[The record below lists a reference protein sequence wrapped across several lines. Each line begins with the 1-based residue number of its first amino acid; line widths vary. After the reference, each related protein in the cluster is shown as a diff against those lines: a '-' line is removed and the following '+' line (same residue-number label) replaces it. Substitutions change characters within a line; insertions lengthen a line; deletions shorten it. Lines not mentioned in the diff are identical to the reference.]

1 MTLVGFKRMYI
12 GVHSDLNTV
21 QAKDII
27 TIEGKQDKGAT
38 VNAEI
43 TGLASEPVKVYGSD
57 IAYYVMQKGTGD
69 VAVNFGILDML
80 SEVHDKIAG
89 YKTTTD
95 GFSLIG
101 EDTEPPYCSIILE
114 SSDLRGNPVL
124 VGFFKG
130 KFTYSEMAMNT
141 KTGEQTEPEA
151 DGYTFNAIASD
162 LDGERK
168 GNTVVKYLATGKDD
182 AKIAAFKKFVI
193 PSNELPEG

>member
-1 MTLVGFKRMYI
+1 MTKVSFKRMRI
-12 GVHSDLNTV
+12 GIHSDVNTV
-21 QAKDII
+21 QAKDIFV
-27 TIEGKQDKGAT
+27 IEGKENEGAT

-69 VAVNFGILDML
+69 VAVNLGILDMP
-80 SEVHDKIAG
+80 SEVHNKIAG
-89 YKTTTD
+89 YKTTEE

-124 VGFFKG
+124 LGFFKG
-130 KFTYSEMAMNT
+130 KFTYSETSLNI
-141 KTGEQTEPEA
+141 KTGEQTEPEP

-168 GNTVVKYLATGKDD
+168 GNTVVTYFATSKDD
-182 AKIAAFKKFVI
+182 ANIAAFKKFVI